1 MDRAGRGNTAT
12 PWSRRWARVF
22 CAHLTIPVLLAL
34 AAPPA
39 LAEAESSSRSASPL
53 AIGLLGG
60 FLVLAFAAWPIWSRH
75 SVREFERLARE
86 TARAHLIRP
95 SPASSSEWTP
105 SIGTPEPGSGEVAG
119 EGADPYR
126 QFCFDCGMQGRWS
139 ELAPLDAG
147 YGERWWRRRMDKAH
161 YGVTRPE
168 GLIGGFDTGSV

>member
-39 LAEAESSSRSASPL
+39 LAEAD
-53 AIGLLGG
+53 
-60 FLVLAFAAWPIWSRH
+60 RH
-75 SVREFERLARE
+75 SVRQFERLARE
-86 TARAHLIRP
+86 TAHAHLIRP
-95 SPASSSEWTP
+95 NPASSSEWTP
-105 SIGTPEPGSGEVAG
+105 SIGTPEPGSGEVAA

-168 GLIGGFDTGSV
+168 GLIGGFDTGSVY